1 MPGIRF
7 PDSIENFE
15 KKMYGE
21 VCMFNVFRKF
31 FWGMASMVFMLSL
44 AGMSSGAVL
53 TATSNQLSDL
63 SHQVRLELIRVPDL
77 GVFDNLAF
85 TLKDSHTVVLSGK
98 VMLPIVKSG
107 AETGVLHIPGITKVE
122 NNIEVLPLSSMDD
135 AIRLRTYYAIYSN
148 TSFDK
153 YANQAIPPVRI
164 IVKNGHVTL
173 VGAVGNKLDENV
185 AVQAANTVPGVFS
198 VTDNLK
204 IG

>member
-1 MPGIRF
+1 
-7 PDSIENFE
+7 
-15 KKMYGE
+15 MYWE
-21 VCMFNVFRKF
+21 VRMFSGFRKF
-31 FWGMASMVFMLSL
+31 FFGMASMVFMLGL
-44 AGMSSGAVL
+44 AGMSSAAVR
-53 TATSNQLSDL
+53 TATSNKPSDL
-63 SHQVRLELIRVPDL
+63 SEQVRLELIRVPNL

-85 TLKDSHTVVLSGK
+85 TLKDSHTVVLTGQ

-135 AIRLRTYYAIYSN
+135 AIRLKTYYAIYSN
-148 TSFDK
+148 TGFDK
-153 YANQAIPPVRI
+153 YVNQAIPPVRI

-173 VGAVGNKLDENV
+173 EGAVGNKLDENV
-185 AVQAANTVPGVFS
+185 AVQAANTVSGVFS